1 MDILV
6 ISFLI
11 TVMMVVFSLTLVR
24 LEKKEKTK
32 LRIDS
37 HVKMRAPE
45 KETTENLTTEKE
57 KKELKVKL
65 GSGLK
70 AMTLKLREYYKNSLP
85 TQQEDAVQMK
95 LLQAGN
101 PFRMTVADYFILNNV
116 LRVATP
122 LFFGLLA
129 LILNYN
135 YFQIIGSILI
145 GFALSFKAMDFY
157 LFSKTRERHKK
168 ALRELP
174 DFLDILTISVEA
186 GLGFDLALSKTIE
199 KRKGILPTEFNT
211 CLEEMRL
218 GKTRREALS
227 GVKERLN
234 FDEITSF
241 VNSIIQSEKLGTGIV
256 NTLRAKSE
264 EERDKRKQRA
274 EEQAMKTTIKILIP
288 LILLIFPSIFIVIL
302 GPAAIQLFQ
311 SM

>member
-11 TVMMVVFSLTLVR
+11 TVMMVVFSLTLAK

-45 KETTENLTTEKE
+45 KETTENLAAEKE

-65 GSGLK
+65 GSGLQGL
-70 AMTLKLREYYKNSLP
+70 TLKLREYYNNSLP

-95 LLQAGN
+95 LLQAGT
-101 PFRMTVADYFILNNV
+101 PLRMTVADYFILNNV

-122 LFFGLLA
+122 LLFGLLA

-135 YFQIIGSILI
+135 FFQIIGSILI
-145 GFALSFKAMDFY
+145 GFALSFKAIDFY
-157 LFSKTRERHKK
+157 LASKTKERHKK

-241 VNSIIQSEKLGTGIV
+241 VNSISQSEKLGTGIV

>member
-11 TVMMVVFSLTLVR
+11 TVMMVVFSLTLA
-24 LEKKEKTK
+24 K
-32 LRIDS
+32 L
-37 HVKMRAPE
+37 
-45 KETTENLTTEKE
+45 E

-65 GSGLK
+65 GSGLQGL
-70 AMTLKLREYYKNSLP
+70 TLKLREYYNNSLP

-95 LLQAGN
+95 LLQAGT
-101 PFRMTVADYFILNNV
+101 PLRMTVADYFILNNV

-122 LFFGLLA
+122 LLFGLLA

-135 YFQIIGSILI
+135 FFQIIGSILI
-145 GFALSFKAMDFY
+145 GFALSFKAIDFY
-157 LFSKTRERHKK
+157 LASKTKERHKK

>member
-11 TVMMVVFSLTLVR
+11 TVMMVVFSLSLAR

-45 KETTENLTTEKE
+45 KETPENLTTEKD
-57 KKELKVKL
+57 KNELKVKL

-70 AMTLKLREYYKNSLP
+70 ATTLKLREYYNNSLP

-101 PFRMTVADYFILNNV
+101 PFRMTVADYYIMNNV
-116 LRVATP
+116 MRVATP
-122 LFFGLLA
+122 LLFGLLA

-135 YFQIIGSILI
+135 FFQIIGSILI

-157 LFSKTRERHKK
+157 LGRKTKERHIK

>member
-1 MDILV
+1 M
-6 ISFLI
+6 F
-11 TVMMVVFSLTLVR
+11 VVFSLALAR

-32 LRIDS
+32 SRIES
-37 HVKMRAPE
+37 HIQMRAPE
-45 KETTENLTTEKE
+45 KERSEKE
-57 KKELKVKL
+57 KKEINARLLDVLK
-65 GSGLK
+65 
-70 AMTLKLREYYKNSLP
+70 TLTFRLRKYYNSSLP
-85 TQQEDAVQMK
+85 THQEDAVQMK
-95 LLQAGN
+95 LLQAGS
-101 PFRMTVADYFILNNV
+101 PFRMNVADYYILNNV
-116 LRVATP
+116 MRVAMP
-122 LFFGLLA
+122 LLFGLFA
-129 LILNYN
+129 LILDYN
-135 YFQIIGSILI
+135 FFKIIISILI
-145 GFALSFKAMDFY
+145 GFVLSFKAVDFY
-157 LFSKTRERHKK
+157 VGSKTKERHKK

-199 KRKGILPTEFNT
+199 KRTGILPTEFNT

-234 FDEITSF
+234 FDEMTSF
-241 VNSIIQSEKLGTGIV
+241 INSIIQSEKLGTGIV

-302 GPAAIQLFQ
+302 GPAALQLFKV
-311 SM
+311 M

>member
-45 KETTENLTTEKE
+45 KETTENLTAEKE

-65 GSGLK
+65 SSGLK

>member
-11 TVMMVVFSLTLVR
+11 TVLFLVFSLALTS
-24 LEKKEKTK
+24 LEKKETTK
-32 LRIDS
+32 SRIES
-37 HVKMRAPE
+37 HIQMRAPKKE
-45 KETTENLTTEKE
+45 KSEKE
-57 KKELKVKL
+57 KKEVNVKL
-65 GSGLK
+65 RDGLK
-70 AMTLKLREYYKNSLP
+70 NLTLKLRKYYNNSLP
-85 TQQEDAVQMK
+85 TQQEDAIQMK
-95 LLQAGN
+95 LLQAGS
-101 PFRMTVADYFILNNV
+101 PFRMTVADYYILNNIM
-116 LRVATP
+116 RVAMP
-122 LFFGLLA
+122 LLFVLLA
-129 LILNYN
+129 IVLNYN
-135 YFQIIGSILI
+135 IFQIVISILI
-145 GFALSFKAMDFY
+145 GFVLSFKALDFY
-157 LFSKTRERHKK
+157 IGSKTKERHKK

-218 GKTRREALS
+218 GKTRREALN

-234 FDEITSF
+234 FDEMKSF
-241 VNSIIQSEKLGTGIV
+241 INSIIQSEKLGTGIV

-288 LILLIFPSIFIVIL
+288 LVLLIFPSIFIIIL
-302 GPAAIQLFQ
+302 GPAALQLIKLI
-311 SM
+311 

>member
-11 TVMMVVFSLTLVR
+11 TLLFVVFSLALAG
-24 LEKKEKTK
+24 LEKKETTKSRIESHIQMRALEKEISEKERNDVNAK
-32 LRIDS
+32 LR
-37 HVKMRAPE
+37 
-45 KETTENLTTEKE
+45 N
-57 KKELKVKL
+57 
-65 GSGLK
+65 GLK
-70 AMTLKLREYYKNSLP
+70 SLTLRLRKYYNSSLP
-85 TQQEDAVQMK
+85 THQEDVVQMK
-95 LLQAGN
+95 ILQAGS
-101 PFRMTVADYFILNNV
+101 PFRMNVADYYILNNV
-116 LRVATP
+116 IRVAMP
-122 LFFGLLA
+122 LLFGLFA
-129 LILNYN
+129 LIMDYN
-135 YFQIIGSILI
+135 FFKIIISILI
-145 GFALSFKAMDFY
+145 GFVLSFKAVDFY
-157 LFSKTRERHKK
+157 IGIKTKERHQK

-199 KRKGILPTEFNT
+199 KRTGILPTEFNT

-234 FDEITSF
+234 FDEMASF
-241 VNSIIQSEKLGTGIV
+241 INSIIQSEKLGTGIV

-302 GPAAIQLFQ
+302 GPAALQLFKV
-311 SM
+311 M